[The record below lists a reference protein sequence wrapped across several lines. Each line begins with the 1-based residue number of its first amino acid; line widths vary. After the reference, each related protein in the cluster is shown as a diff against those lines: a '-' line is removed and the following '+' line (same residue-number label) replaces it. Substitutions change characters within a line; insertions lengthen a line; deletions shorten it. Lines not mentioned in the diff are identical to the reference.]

1 MLRSIAVTA
10 WAHADNGNETFQKL
24 KTTGPLLERNGEAAP
39 VGRSLA
45 QHIDLT
51 EDAPLSIN
59 RDVRIDPRPLGLM
72 TGKSNR
78 DDVDHRVSDLLAGDL
93 G

>member
-1 MLRSIAVTA
+1 MVKQRRPS
-10 WAHADNGNETFQKL
+10 
-24 KTTGPLLERNGEAAP
+24 
-39 VGRSLA
+39 GRSLA

-51 EDAPLSIN
+51 EDAPLSIS

-78 DDVDHRVSDLLAGDL
+78 DAPALTLRTE
-93 G
+93 